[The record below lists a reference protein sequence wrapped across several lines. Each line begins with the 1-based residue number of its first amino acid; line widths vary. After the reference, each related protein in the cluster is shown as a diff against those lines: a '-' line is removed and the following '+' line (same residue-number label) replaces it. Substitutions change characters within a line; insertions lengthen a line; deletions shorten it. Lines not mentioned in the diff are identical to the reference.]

1 MKRASLVT
9 VILVLTM
16 SLPLAAGESEVEMM
30 ILPHLGGSLA
40 VSFDVV
46 ETAFFMDK
54 DGRQRFHLVWSGN
67 PEGKTL
73 EGAGAVEAW
82 TKIREG
88 REKDFLWTAHMGG
101 TLGIARRAIVRVLHG
116 GEGRE
121 ARDAADQL
129 RDRLEDDR
137 GPGRRG
143 ALGDAHEMTAARRP
157 ARAARAR
164 GWRA

>member
-101 TLGIARRAIVRVLHG
+101 TLGIARRAIVSAFFMEAK
-116 GEGRE
+116 EGKPATLRINYATDSKTIE
-121 ARDAADQL
+121 GPDAA
-129 RDRLEDDR
+129 
-137 GPGRRG
+137 
-143 ALGDAHEMTAARRP
+143 ALWATLTK
-157 ARAARAR
+157 
-164 GWRA
+164 